1 MEFSLTKI
9 ETYTG
14 IISACVGGVI
24 CGALGGWDV
33 VLKILATMIVLDY
46 VSGLLA
52 AFVEKKLNSEV
63 GFKGV
68 AKKVLIFIVVALA
81 YNIDVVIGASFV
93 RYLVISFY
101 IGIEGLSVL
110 KNAGRAGIPLPGV
123 LFDALDEIR
132 KKSEGKKH
140 DENLS

>member
-14 IISACVGGVI
+14 IIAACIGGVI

-33 VLKILATMIVLDY
+33 VLKILATVIVLDY

-63 GFKGV
+63 GFRGV

-81 YNIDVVIGASFV
+81 YNIDVVIGTTFV
-93 RYLVISFY
+93 KHLVTSFY